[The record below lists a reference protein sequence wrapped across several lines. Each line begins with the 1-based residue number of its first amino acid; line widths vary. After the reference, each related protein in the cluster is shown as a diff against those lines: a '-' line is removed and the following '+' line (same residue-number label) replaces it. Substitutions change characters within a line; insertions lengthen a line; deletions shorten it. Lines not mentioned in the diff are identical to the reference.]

1 MTGMPNG
8 SLPEAPA
15 QRGLRTGLTPPRRPR
30 YVQRMAALFR
40 RRSTSK
46 ESPTLTVR
54 LWGLPAT
61 YLVGVAAFVT
71 VALLRGDDTL
81 WSALIT
87 GAIVIGFGLGGS
99 LWVGRMTRSD
109 QGRLLLVVFSTLFA
123 LSVGVM
129 LWRGFFNWSL
139 FALAIAGLFFGLGGF
154 WVTRQ
159 EP

>member
-1 MTGMPNG
+1 
-8 SLPEAPA
+8 
-15 QRGLRTGLTPPRRPR
+15 
-30 YVQRMAALFR
+30 MAALFR

-46 ESPTLTVR
+46 VSPTPTVR
-54 LWGLPAT
+54 LGGLAAT
-61 YLVGVAAFVT
+61 YILGVAAFVS

-87 GAIVIGFGLGGS
+87 GAIVIGLVLGVS

-109 QGRLLLVVFSTLFA
+109 QGKLLLVVFSTLFA
-123 LSVGVM
+123 VSVGVM

-139 FALAIAGLFFGLGGF
+139 FTLAIAGLFVGLGGY